1 MNSSINIFK
10 KLTLLLLTL
19 IVSIPSHAQNLTS
32 LDDSF
37 IDGLKPSIKESVEA
51 QNELDSQGEIEK
63 LFRAETSVEKNKVI
77 LNRLKKEI
85 SSLEKKYEDQIKEEG
100 SQILPRFGASFFRSL
115 QSSFM
120 PVNVP
125 NLGANYIIDV
135 GDVFEIMLTGKVE
148 ERTELMVTRD
158 GSISVVGVGKINVLG
173 KSLQDAEDH
182 IRAIVETSAFGVEV
196 FVSLAKL
203 RDSQVLILGQVENPG
218 IYTLTGGSTVIS
230 ALDVAGG
237 INENG
242 SYRKIEHRRNGELVE
257 SIDLYDVLVFGK
269 FIFENT
275 LRSGDTVF
283 IHPINYQVPVSGGVN
298 VPARYEAIPGETVE
312 DVIKYASGFSSYF
325 TGYDQVSLQR
335 VSLESTQVID
345 LSLNDLS
352 STPIGPRDSVLVPSF
367 KNELFPVKK
376 VLIEG
381 MVRRPGEYIIQEN
394 DTLSKIIKKA
404 GGYKEG
410 AYVYGAALFREEA
423 LNQEKLFAQ
432 LNYSDT
438 INYIISNIGKANS
451 SINDSV
457 LSLLSEEIRA
467 RYYEGRVITN
477 FNLDEIK
484 NSSLDIELQDM
495 DRIMIPQIQK
505 VVYLFG
511 DFRRPSNYFYDP
523 SIGPYD
529 YIKMAGGLRDS
540 AYDEI
545 LVIDPDGRTHTIN
558 ASNIFF
564 SGKNVD
570 IYPGSIIYAQRDIGK
585 LSGLSYASA
594 VAPILSGL
602 AISLAS
608 LNSIS
613 ND

>member
-1 MNSSINIFK
+1 MKSSIYTFK
-10 KLTLLLLTL
+10 KVTLLLILFT
-19 IVSIPSHAQNLTS
+19 VSISSQAQNLTS

-100 SQILPRFGASFFRSL
+100 SEILPRFGASFFRSL

-135 GDVFEIMLTGKVE
+135 GDTFEIMLTGKVE
-148 ERTELMVTRD
+148 SKSELMVSRD
-158 GSISVVGVGKINVLG
+158 GNITVTGVGKINVVG
-173 KSLQDAEDH
+173 KTLQDAEEH
-182 IRAIVETSAFGVEV
+182 IKAVVETAAFGVDV
-196 FVSLAKL
+196 FTSLSRL

-237 INENG
+237 ITEDG

-269 FIFENT
+269 FIFENS

-283 IHPINYQVPVSGGVN
+283 VHPINYQIPVSGGVN
-298 VPARYEAIPGETVE
+298 VPARYEAMPGETVE
-312 DVIKYASGFSSYF
+312 DVIKYASGFSSF
-325 TGYDQVSLQR
+325 FEGYNSISLQR
-335 VSLESTQVID
+335 VNLESTKVFD
-345 LSLNDLS
+345 LTLEELS
-352 STPIGPRDSVLVPSF
+352 STLIGPRDSVLVPSF
-367 KNELFPVKK
+367 KNQLIPIKK
-376 VLIEG
+376 VIIEG
-381 MVRRPGEYIIQEN
+381 MVNRPGEYIISEK
-394 DTLSKIIKKA
+394 DTLSTIIKQA

-410 AYVYGAALFREEA
+410 AYVYGSALFRDQA

-438 INYIISNIGKANS
+438 INYIISNIGKTNS

-484 NSSLDIELQDM
+484 DSSLDIELQDK
-495 DRIMIPQIQK
+495 DRIVIPQIQK

-511 DFRRPSNYFYDP
+511 DFKRPSNYFYDP
-523 SIGPYD
+523 SISPYD
-529 YIKMAGGLRDS
+529 YIEMAGGLRDS
-540 AYDEI
+540 AYKEI
-545 LVIDPDGRTHTIN
+545 LIIDPDGRTHTLN
-558 ASNIFF
+558 ANNFFFNKNI
-564 SGKNVD
+564 D

-594 VAPILSGL
+594 VAPILSSL

-613 ND
+613 D